1 MAITAITIT
10 GKDTRLRELC
20 AKRTRRTHNTK
31 YNIGSGIK
39 SDIFL
44 KATRRKNQLMA

>member
-20 AKRTRRTHNTK
+20 ANGEKDAKRALCKK
-31 YNIGSGIK
+31 YMRSANPI
-39 SDIFL
+39 
-44 KATRRKNQLMA
+44 